1 MSSELPGAK
10 PLPVTVTD
18 CRSRRPAFGVTVKIG
33 PVGVVVVVA
42 GAVVVVVAAPAGPAP
57 AATIAATRT
66 VRRRTYG
73 LGETRG
79 TVPFDSHTHRVS
91 RENRLLSAIRPVPPD
106 RHCGTHRHLR
116 PV

>member
-18 CRSRRPAFGVTVKIG
+18 CRSCRPAFGVTVKAG

-42 GAVVVVVAAPAGPAP
+42 APAVVVVTAPAGLAP
-57 AATIAATRT
+57 AATIAATKT

-79 TVPFDSHTHRVS
+79 TVPFDTHTRRVS
-91 RENRLLSAIRPVPPD
+91 REHRLLSAIRPVPPD
-106 RHCGTHRHLR
+106 RRCGTHRHVR
-116 PV
+116 RV